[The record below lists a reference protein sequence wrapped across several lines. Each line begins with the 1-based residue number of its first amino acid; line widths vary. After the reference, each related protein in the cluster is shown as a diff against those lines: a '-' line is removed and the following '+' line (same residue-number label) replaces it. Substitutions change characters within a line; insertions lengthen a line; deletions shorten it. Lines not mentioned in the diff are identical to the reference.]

1 MDRAA
6 DLHAPE
12 PVRAA
17 PARVADFDRPLV
29 AILGLPFDALTRAEA
44 VQRIRAAA
52 FAGRRCFVST
62 PNLNFAITARTQPMF
77 RGSVLRSDMCLVD
90 GMPLVWIA
98 RLLGQHVPERVSGAD
113 VFEALQAHDGPPVDV
128 YLFGAPEGAAATARE
143 RINQRRGGLRC
154 VGVDPGGFGD
164 VASLSTDAHV
174 ERINAS
180 GARFVIVSLGA
191 AKGQAWIER
200 NAGRLHAAVLCH
212 LGAVVNFA
220 AGTVA
225 RAPRWMQRVGLEW
238 AWRIK
243 EEPALWRRYARDA
256 TAAAALLGRR
266 VIPDAIASRVGRSH
280 DRGELR
286 VTTVADASTT
296 TLALQGSGR
305 GDLAALRQALS
316 TSASAG
322 SGVVLD
328 LHGVDE
334 VGATFVALLLVADG
348 WFRERGGIA
357 IVGATPSVAA
367 ALRRKLAG
375 ELL

>member
-17 PARVADFDRPLV
+17 PSREADFDRPLV

-62 PNLNFAITARTQPMF
+62 PNLNFAITARTQPVF

-128 YLFGAPEGAAATARE
+128 YLFGAPEGAAATARD

-200 NAGRLHAAVLCH
+200 NAGSLHAAVLCH

-243 EEPALWRRYARDA
+243 EEPTLWRRYARDA

-266 VIPDAIASRVGRSH
+266 VIPDAIASRVGRSRH
-280 DRGELR
+280 RGELR
-286 VTTVADASTT
+286 VTTVANASTT
-296 TLALQGSGR
+296 TLALQGSGC

-316 TSASAG
+316 TSAAAG

-348 WFRERGGIA
+348 WFRQRGGIA

-375 ELL
+375 ERL